1 LISLLALA
9 LTLQPADLTFVE
21 PLKLTS
27 GVEVNATYSAPID
40 SLCLTLEDFVLV
52 KLDLA
57 EAVTALE
64 GERAHCQ
71 RRVEEARAD
80 SQVTIDRLTA
90 EVQDLHERREELTRA
105 LEEARFDMRLW
116 RASAVGVL
124 MLGGVALI
132 VIATR

>member
-1 LISLLALA
+1 MISLLALA

-21 PLKLTS
+21 PLRLTS

-52 KLDLA
+52 KLDMA

-105 LEEARFDMRLW
+105 LASTDLNMRVW
-116 RASAVGVL
+116 RGVSVGVL
-124 MLGGVALI
+124 VLGLASVVVIVAQ
-132 VIATR
+132 

>member
-1 LISLLALA
+1 MISLLALA
-9 LTLQPADLTFVE
+9 LTLQPADLTFIE

-27 GVEVNATYSAPID
+27 GIEVNATYHPPLD
-40 SLCLTLEDFVLV
+40 SFCLTLEDFVLV
-52 KLDLA
+52 KLDL
-57 EAVTALE
+57 VE

-105 LEEARFDMRLW
+105 LASTDLNMRVW
-116 RASAVGVL
+116 RGVSVGVL
-124 MLGGVALI
+124 VLGLASVVVIVAQ
-132 VIATR
+132 

>member
-52 KLDLA
+52 KLDMA
-57 EAVTALE
+57 EAVTAIE

>member
-1 LISLLALA
+1 MISLLALA
-9 LTLQPADLTFVE
+9 LTLQPADLTFIE

-27 GVEVNATYSAPID
+27 GIEVNATYHPPLD
-40 SLCLTLEDFVLV
+40 SFCLTLEDFVLV

-57 EAVTALE
+57 ETVSTIE

-105 LEEARFDMRLW
+105 LASTDLNMRVW
-116 RASAVGVL
+116 RGVSVGVL
-124 MLGGVALI
+124 VLGLASVVVIVAQ
-132 VIATR
+132 

>member
-1 LISLLALA
+1 MISLLALA

-40 SLCLTLEDFVLV
+40 SLCLAIEDFVLV
-52 KLDLA
+52 KLDMA

>member
-1 LISLLALA
+1 MISLLALA

-52 KLDLA
+52 KLDMA

-64 GERAHCQ
+64 GERAQCQ
-71 RRVEEARAD
+71 KRVKEARAD

-90 EVQDLHERREELTRA
+90 EVQGLTRRHEERGKQLQEA
-105 LEEARFDMRLW
+105 LSDVRLW
-116 RASAVGVL
+116 RGVSVGVL
-124 MLGGVALI
+124 VLGLASVVVIVAQ
-132 VIATR
+132 

>member
-1 LISLLALA
+1 MISLLALA

-52 KLDLA
+52 KLDMA
-57 EAVTALE
+57 EAVTAIE

>member
-1 LISLLALA
+1 MISLLALA

-21 PLKLTS
+21 PLRLTS

-52 KLDLA
+52 KLDMA
-57 EAVTALE
+57 EAVTAIE

>member
-1 LISLLALA
+1 MISLLALA
-9 LTLQPADLTFVE
+9 LTLQPADLTFIE

-52 KLDLA
+52 KLDMA
-57 EAVTALE
+57 EAVTTIE

-80 SQVTIDRLTA
+80 SQVTLDRLTA
-90 EVQDLHERREELTRA
+90 EVQDLTRRHEERGKLLQEA
-105 LEEARFDMRLW
+105 LSDVRLW
-116 RASAVGVL
+116 RGVSVGVL
-124 MLGGVALI
+124 VLGLASVVVVVAQ
-132 VIATR
+132 

>member
-1 LISLLALA
+1 MISLLALA

-21 PLKLTS
+21 PLRLTS

-52 KLDLA
+52 KLDMA
-57 EAVTALE
+57 EAVTAIE

-90 EVQDLHERREELTRA
+90 EVQDLTRRHEERGQQLQEA
-105 LEEARFDMRLW
+105 LSDVRLW
-116 RASAVGVL
+116 RGVSVGVL
-124 MLGGVALI
+124 VLGLASVVVIVAQ
-132 VIATR
+132 

>member
-1 LISLLALA
+1 MISLLALA

-21 PLKLTS
+21 PLRLTS

-52 KLDLA
+52 KLDMA

>member
-1 LISLLALA
+1 MISLLALA

-90 EVQDLHERREELTRA
+90 EVQDLTRRHEERGKQLREA
-105 LEEARFDMRLW
+105 LSDMRLW
-116 RASAVGVL
+116 RGVSVGVL
-124 MLGGVALI
+124 VLGLASVVVVVAQ
-132 VIATR
+132 